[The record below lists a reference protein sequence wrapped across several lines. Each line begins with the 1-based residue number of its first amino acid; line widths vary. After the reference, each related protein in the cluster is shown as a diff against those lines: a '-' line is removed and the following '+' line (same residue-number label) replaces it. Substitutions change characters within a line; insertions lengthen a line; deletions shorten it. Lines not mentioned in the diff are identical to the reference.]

1 VGRAA
6 IDRDRCGN
14 ADLCVRRVVVFG
26 RFFMSCS
33 LVSLGVNTSVLQGGI
48 AGAPRFCGRRF
59 GHVIKPASVKNN
71 LLLSMFCGLGKLI
84 SDCMEDYAVSFARL
98 MKSLAAGAL
107 ALLGLAS
114 APVPAGADSNI
125 AVLAFGL
132 FGAQSV
138 FESEAKAAANI
149 VARSLGANAVIQRAN
164 TKTRQD
170 VTLASIQDDLQG
182 AGQRMERES
191 DLLFLILTSH
201 GSQDGV
207 AVQAG
212 KRVETLSPAHL
223 AAMLDRAGVRHR
235 VVVISACYSGVF
247 IRPLATEDT
256 LVITAAD
263 AEHSS
268 FGCQ

>member
-1 VGRAA
+1 M
-6 IDRDRCGN
+6 
-14 ADLCVRRVVVFG
+14 VF
-26 RFFMSCS
+26 
-33 LVSLGVNTSVLQGGI
+33 T
-48 AGAPRFCGRRF
+48 
-59 GHVIKPASVKNN
+59 
-71 LLLSMFCGLGKLI
+71 KLI
-84 SDCMEDYAVSFARL
+84 KIVIGGF
-98 MKSLAAGAL
+98 LAPIVL
-107 ALLGLAS
+107 LAS
-114 APVPAGADSNI
+114 ASMPAGADPNI
-125 AVLAFGL
+125 TVLAFGL

-138 FESEAKAAANI
+138 FESEAKGAANI
-149 VARSLGANAVIQRAN
+149 VAQRLGANAVIQRAN
-164 TKTRQD
+164 TKSRRD
-170 VTLASIQDDLQG
+170 VTIASIQDDLEG
-182 AGQRMERES
+182 AGQRMDRES

-223 AAMLDRAGVRHR
+223 AGMLDRAAVRHR

-268 FGCQ
+268 FGCQDKVKWTYFGDAFFNTALRYTADLRSAFVAARTLISRREMRYGLVPSNPQIAGGENIDSLLRQRRSAETTGVQP